1 MEGAY
6 TVHSGYSVASRL
18 TCCPTLGEL
27 AKLITKNDKK
37 CNISIY
43 DSEADEYYPVEVI
56 LRATNNDV
64 LDEDHLILA
73 IKIPPVG

>member
-6 TVHSGYSVASRL
+6 TVHPGYSVATRS
-18 TCCPTLGEL
+18 TCLPTFGEL
-27 AKLITKNDKK
+27 IKLITKDDRK

-43 DSEADEYYPVEVI
+43 DSESDEYYPVEVI

-64 LDEDHLILA
+64 LDENHLILA
-73 IKIPPVG
+73 IKIPPL